1 MSKRI
6 LFPKDSGIYILTPV
20 ESCGL
25 SISEIANK
33 DVPSGVPY
41 LIVDESDIPQDR
53 EFRDAWEADFSQPHG
68 VGGQGPVVKQE
79 VIEAEFT
86 QVEESLPTEEV

>member
-6 LFPKDSGIYILTPV
+6 LFPKDSGICILTPV

-25 SISEIANK
+25 SVAEIANK

-68 VGGQGPVVKQE
+68 VGGQGPIVKQE